1 MVHIALQQP
10 FPHKSFQRLKPL
22 EKLTFRNL
30 WTKDRQSN
38 YVLTRSL
45 QFWRLFCFHEMV
57 GMVTLQYMVI
67 QRSYCASQQI
77 VKFL

>member
-10 FPHKSFQRLKPL
+10 FPHESFQRLKPL

-30 WTKDRQSN
+30 WTKDRQS
-38 YVLTRSL
+38 
-45 QFWRLFCFHEMV
+45 
-57 GMVTLQYMVI
+57 TLQYMVM

-77 VKFL
+77 VKFFCLDVCLIPDWFYYLL